1 MLDSTR
7 QFIQAM
13 DAKNIKHSDIEVTDS
28 GMEKVTVIYTGD
40 SIPSIRMIFFF
51 NKDCEDVAIRVF
63 DIVKLPENKI
73 DGFFKVVNEANRRF
87 RFSSSCWTPRQHRSG
102 GDGRRLPHPRRGRD
116 LPGAD
121 EPLRGHLRQGLS
133 RLHEGPVGLK
143 AHCNNKSRPARAA
156 FVITLQISR

>member
-13 DAKNIKHSDIEVTDS
+13 DAKNIKHSDIEVTQS

-63 DIVKLPENKI
+63 DIVKLPENRVE
-73 DGFFKVVNEANRRF
+73 GFFKVVNEANRRF
-87 RFSSSCWTPRQHRSG
+87 RFAMFVLDTN
-102 GDGRRLPHPRRGRD
+102 DN
-116 LPGAD
+116 
-121 EPLRGHLRQGLS
+121 
-133 RLHEGPVGLK
+133 PVQ
-143 AHCNNKSRPARAA
+143 AEMDAA
-156 FVITLQISR
+156 FRTHDVGEICLELMNRCVDICDKAYPDFMKALWA

>member
-73 DGFFKVVNEANRRF
+73 DGFFKVVNEANRASAS
-87 RFSSSCWTPRQHRSG
+87 SSSCWTPTTTPFRRRWTPPSAPTTWARS
-102 GDGRRLPHPRRGRD
+102 
-116 LPGAD
+116 AW
-121 EPLRGHLRQGLS
+121 S
-133 RLHEGPVGLK
+133 
-143 AHCNNKSRPARAA
+143 
-156 FVITLQISR
+156 

>member
-13 DAKNIKHSDIEVTDS
+13 DAKNIKHSDIEVTQS
-28 GMEKVTVIYTGD
+28 GMEKVTVIYTGH

-87 RFSSSCWTPRQHRSG
+87 RFLSSCWTPTTTPFRRRWTPPSAPTTWARS
-102 GDGRRLPHPRRGRD
+102 
-116 LPGAD
+116 AW
-121 EPLRGHLRQGLS
+121 S
-133 RLHEGPVGLK
+133 
-143 AHCNNKSRPARAA
+143 
-156 FVITLQISR
+156 

>member
-51 NKDCEDVAIRVF
+51 N
-63 DIVKLPENKI
+63 
-73 DGFFKVVNEANRRF
+73 
-87 RFSSSCWTPRQHRSG
+87 SG
-102 GDGRRLPHPRRGRD
+102 NISHIS
-116 LPGAD
+116 ATS
-121 EPLRGHLRQGLS
+121 PLS
-133 RLHEGPVGLK
+133 
-143 AHCNNKSRPARAA
+143 A
-156 FVITLQISR
+156 